1 MKLSI
6 IGSTRPGFELPTE
19 QALIFSG
26 HEAGICYMPEDI
38 NTLLSEPD
46 ETALRRANGTLK
58 SGHHSVMGHASYNFV
73 IEGAPK
79 IIAMLLNNEQ
89 EYYTSEKS
97 ARYTTMKTTDQEQK
111 IYEKW
116 ITKFETLISKKYPQI
131 DKKVVHKLALE
142 NARYFISVF
151 TPSTVMGYTVNLR
164 QANYLIKWCKDLAFS
179 NCENPFLEQLSPFL
193 IELASLLTQKIS
205 VNNLYDNQGRSFT
218 LFSNRKREDEFGEN
232 YCISYEGTFSQ
243 LAQAQR
249 HRSLYYEMQIPDSAN
264 AKFYIPPIISS
275 SEDRD
280 EYLVDMNQLASRF
293 PQGMLVKINER
304 GTAENFCKKCH
315 ERLCGAAQRE
325 ICIRT
330 HDTLELY
337 LRQAEGRNPEIHQLL
352 SKFKDKT
359 KCQFGHYQCDRP
371 CPLGPAMAFER
382 LI

>member
-1 MKLSI
+1 MRLTV
-6 IGSTRPGFELPTE
+6 IGSTQPSFTLPVQ

-38 NTLLSEPD
+38 ETLLSESD
-46 ETALRRANGTLK
+46 DVAIRRANATLK
-58 SGHHSVMGHASYNFV
+58 SGHHSVMGHATYNFV
-73 IEGAPK
+73 LEGVPK

-97 ARYTTMKTTDQEQK
+97 ARYTTMKTTSQEQK

-116 ITKFETLISKKYPQI
+116 ISKFETLIRDRYPQI
-131 DKKVVHKLALE
+131 DEKAVHKLALE

-151 TPSTVMGYTVNLR
+151 TPSTTMGYTVNLR
-164 QANYLIKWCKDLAFS
+164 QANYIIKWCKDLAS
-179 NCENPFLEQLSPFL
+179 RHDENPFLKQLSPYL
-193 IELASLLTQKIS
+193 IELASLLTQTIG
-205 VNNLYDNQGRSFT
+205 VDNLFDNQGRAFT
-218 LFSNRKREDEFGEN
+218 LFSDRERENEFGES

-249 HRSLYYEMQIPDSAN
+249 HRSLYYEMRIPDSTK
-264 AKFYIPPIISS
+264 AKYYVPPIIKNDV
-275 SEDRD
+275 DRI
-280 EYLVDMNQLASRF
+280 EYLIDMNVLANRF

-325 ICIRT
+325 ICIQT
-330 HDTLELY
+330 HETLRLY
-337 LRQAEGRNPEIHQLL
+337 LEHTAESNPEVHQLL
-352 SKFKDKT
+352 NKYEGKT
-359 KCQFGHYQCDRP
+359 KCQLGCYKCDRP
-371 CPLGPAMAFER
+371 CPLGPVMAFER